1 MVPVIK
7 RTVGVSSCP
16 KRRFARTRQPNEPFN
31 GSLNEMAAV
40 LSTGNIKSTATER
53 MGKMN
58 PANLRKAHALL
69 ENNKAKGKL
78 TLVRFKTIGVRL
90 RGHPANMG

>member
-1 MVPVIK
+1 
-7 RTVGVSSCP
+7 
-16 KRRFARTRQPNEPFN
+16 
-31 GSLNEMAAV
+31 
-40 LSTGNIKSTATER
+40 

-69 ENNKAKGKL
+69 ESNKAKGKL
-78 TLVRFKTIGVRL
+78 TLARFKTIGVRL

>member
-58 PANLRKAHALL
+58 PANLRKAHPCW
-69 ENNKAKGKL
+69 KATKPK
-78 TLVRFKTIGVRL
+78 
-90 RGHPANMG
+90 AN

>member
-1 MVPVIK
+1 MGPAIK

-16 KRRFARTRQPNEPFN
+16 KRRFARNRQPNEPFN
-31 GSLNEMAAV
+31 GSLNEMAA
-40 LSTGNIKSTATER
+40 LLYTGEIQSTATES

-69 ENNKAKGKL
+69 ESNKAKGKL
-78 TLVRFKTIGVRL
+78 TLAGF
-90 RGHPANMG
+90 

>member
-1 MVPVIK
+1 
-7 RTVGVSSCP
+7 
-16 KRRFARTRQPNEPFN
+16 
-31 GSLNEMAAV
+31 
-40 LSTGNIKSTATER
+40 

-69 ENNKAKGKL
+69 ESNKAKGKL
-78 TLVRFKTIGVRL
+78 TLARFKAIGARL